1 MKAVARTLRKERG
14 DLELVEERIHQLVPG
29 RPQFCRP
36 VRPQRRQGLQEYRL
50 LQDDDLPQARPS
62 GLHGLE
68 AAGMRYPLETA
79 KSLKIDYRLYRDGI
93 SIHQI

>member
-50 LQDDDLPQARPS
+50 LQDDDLAQT
-62 GLHGLE
+62 G
-68 AAGMRYPLETA
+68 
-79 KSLKIDYRLYRDGI
+79 KLKFSAQRQLACAT
-93 SIHQI
+93 H